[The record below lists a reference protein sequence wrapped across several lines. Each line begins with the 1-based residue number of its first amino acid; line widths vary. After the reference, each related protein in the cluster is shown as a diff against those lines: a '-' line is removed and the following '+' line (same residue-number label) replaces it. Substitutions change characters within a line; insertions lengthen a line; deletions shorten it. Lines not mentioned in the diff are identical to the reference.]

1 MFSCINDFVGYRS
14 EQQADAAATSQYA
27 VVPVKKSD

>member
-1 MFSCINDFVGYRS
+1 MMFSYVSDFVGYRS

-27 VVPVKKSD
+27 VVPLKKV